1 MFITVASTGRFSDNS
16 EIFIYYKLN
25 QFKTICYLML
35 GKSIYANL
43 NLVQKECNKRIY
55 DTKEKNIETKR

>member
-1 MFITVASTGRFSDNS
+1 
-16 EIFIYYKLN
+16 
-25 QFKTICYLML
+25 ML

-55 DTKEKNIETKR
+55 DTKEKNIETKRWRWGG